1 MVIDKP
7 TLMQLLDKLKHEL
20 NKLNSMEFDLEDIL
34 SDEDIQ
40 DLVNRR
46 MQVAIETCIDI
57 ATMLVACL
65 QLKRS
70 DDAGDV
76 FRELARAKIL
86 TSELAEKMAKA
97 VGFKNVLVH
106 EYVKIDY
113 KKVFIAKNENLD
125 DLRKFCVFHD
135 PNFGIGCQF

>member
-70 DDAGDV
+70 DEAGDV

-113 KKVFIAKNENLD
+113 KKVFRAKNENLD
-125 DLRKFCVFHD
+125 DLRKFAGEVVKLLEKKK
-135 PNFGIGCQF
+135 